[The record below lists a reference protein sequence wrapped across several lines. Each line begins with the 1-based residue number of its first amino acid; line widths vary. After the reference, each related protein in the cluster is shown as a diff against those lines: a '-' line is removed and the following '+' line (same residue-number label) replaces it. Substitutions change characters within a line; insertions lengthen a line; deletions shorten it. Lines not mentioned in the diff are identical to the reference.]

1 MKLIKILITMTLLN
15 AIFVVGL
22 VKYAAQKPVEV
33 LGTEQQST
41 ASTSDLDTQT
51 VLSKPPEPTITPTRM
66 PSATKSPVASKAPT
80 KTATPAANTATPKPT
95 VAATAKP
102 TPTPTPAAASGCVV
116 TVDGAS
122 YNITS
127 LVKSH
132 SGGNVFKCGTDMS
145 STFNGASPRHK
156 ISWMTK
162 YKI

>member
-15 AIFVVGL
+15 TIFVMGL
-22 VKYAAQKPVEV
+22 VKYAAKKPVE
-33 LGTEQQST
+33 LASKEQITVEISG
-41 ASTSDLDTQT
+41 LDTQT
-51 VLSKPPEPTITPTRM
+51 ILSKSPDPTITPTKK
-66 PSATKSPVASKAPT
+66 PSATKAPVASKSPT
-80 KTATPAANTATPKPT
+80 KTATPVTTTATPKPT
-95 VAATAKP
+95 VAPTATA
-102 TPTPTPAAASGCVV
+102 TPTPTPAAASGCIV

-156 ISWMTK
+156 ISWITK

>member
-1 MKLIKILITMTLLN
+1 MTLLN
-15 AIFVVGL
+15 TIFVMGL
-22 VKYAAQKPVEV
+22 VRYAANKPVE
-33 LGTEQQST
+33 LAATEQSMVE
-41 ASTSDLDTQT
+41 TSGLDTQT
-51 VLSKPPEPTITPTRM
+51 ILSKSPGPTITPTKK
-66 PSATKSPVASKAPT
+66 PNATKTPVATKAPT
-80 KTATPAANTATPKPT
+80 KTVTPITATTTPKPT
-95 VAATAKP
+95 VAPTAKATP
-102 TPTPTPAAASGCVV
+102 TPTPTPAAASGCIV